1 MSHPLG
7 YLHRIKQNNVLRVD
21 FSVPVAISGSEGRSA
36 VDDQDKNIQ
45 PNSSLEEPD
54 AMESDSDE
62 VERALAAKADEVKNL
77 NDRYLRLAAEFEN
90 YKRLAQRDQREQAK
104 FANENI
110 LKELLPVIDNLQR
123 AVNFSKPG
131 TNCEQLIEGVQLT
144 LKQFTETLSKF
155 GIKQITSVG
164 EAFDPSRHQA
174 VATIVSNDQ
183 PEHTIIQEHQPGY
196 LLHDRI
202 LRAAMVTVAAAPRE
216 EGEHHG

>member
-1 MSHPLG
+1 M
-7 YLHRIKQNNVLRVD
+7 D
-21 FSVPVAISGSEGRSA
+21 E
-36 VDDQDKNIQ
+36 QDKNIH
-45 PNSSLEEPD
+45 PNSSLEDNNP
-54 AMESDSDE
+54 AGSSSDE
-62 VERALAAKADEVKNL
+62 LEQALAAKTDEVKGL

-110 LKELLPVIDNLQR
+110 LKELLPIVDNLQR
-123 AVNFSKPG
+123 AVNFSKSAADC
-131 TNCEQLIEGVQLT
+131 NQLIEGVQLT
-144 LKQFTETLSKF
+144 LKQFMETLSKF

-164 EAFDPSRHQA
+164 EPFDPSRHQA
-174 VATIVSNDQ
+174 VATIASNDE

>member
-1 MSHPLG
+1 
-7 YLHRIKQNNVLRVD
+7 VD
-21 FSVPVAISGSEGRSA
+21 E
-36 VDDQDKNIQ
+36 QDKNIH
-45 PNSSLEEPD
+45 PNSSLEDDDLSGSGSE
-54 AMESDSDE
+54 EFE
-62 VERALAAKADEVKNL
+62 QALAAKADEVKNL

-123 AVNFSKPG
+123 AVNFSKSVTG
-131 TNCEQLIEGVQLT
+131 CDQLIEGVQLT
-144 LKQFTETLSKF
+144 LKQFIETLSKF
-155 GIKQITSVG
+155 GIKQITSIG
-164 EAFDPSRHQA
+164 EPFDPSRHQA
-174 VATIVSNDQ
+174 VATIPSNDQ

>member
-1 MSHPLG
+1 M
-7 YLHRIKQNNVLRVD
+7 D
-21 FSVPVAISGSEGRSA
+21 E
-36 VDDQDKNIQ
+36 QDKNIH
-45 PNSSLEEPD
+45 PNSSLEDDDLSGSGSE
-54 AMESDSDE
+54 EFE
-62 VERALAAKADEVKNL
+62 QALAAKADEVKNL

-123 AVNFSKPG
+123 AVNFSKSVTG
-131 TNCEQLIEGVQLT
+131 CDQLIEGVQLT
-144 LKQFTETLSKF
+144 LKQFIETLSKF
-155 GIKQITSVG
+155 GIKQITSIG
-164 EAFDPSRHQA
+164 EPFDPSRHQA
-174 VATIVSNDQ
+174 VATIPSNDQ

>member
-1 MSHPLG
+1 M
-7 YLHRIKQNNVLRVD
+7 D
-21 FSVPVAISGSEGRSA
+21 E
-36 VDDQDKNIQ
+36 QDKNIH
-45 PNSSLEEPD
+45 PNSGLEQNNV
-54 AMESDSDE
+54 AESGSDE
-62 VERALAAKADEVKNL
+62 LERALAAKADEVKGL

-110 LKELLPVIDNLQR
+110 LKELLPIVDNLQR
-123 AVNFSKPG
+123 AVNFSKS
-131 TNCEQLIEGVQLT
+131 TTDCDQLIEGVQLT

-164 EAFDPSRHQA
+164 EPFDPSRHQA
-174 VATIVSNDQ
+174 VATVASNDQ

>member
-1 MSHPLG
+1 M
-7 YLHRIKQNNVLRVD
+7 D
-21 FSVPVAISGSEGRSA
+21 E
-36 VDDQDKNIQ
+36 QDKNIH
-45 PNSSLEEPD
+45 PNSSLEDDDLSGSGSEQF
-54 AMESDSDE
+54 EQ
-62 VERALAAKADEVKNL
+62 ALAAKADEVKNL

-123 AVNFSKPG
+123 AVNFSKSA
-131 TNCEQLIEGVQLT
+131 TDCDQLIEGVQLT
-144 LKQFTETLSKF
+144 LKQFIETLSKF
-155 GIKQITSVG
+155 GIKQITSIG
-164 EAFDPSRHQA
+164 EPFDPSRHQA
-174 VATIVSNDQ
+174 VATIPSNDQ

>member
-1 MSHPLG
+1 M
-7 YLHRIKQNNVLRVD
+7 D
-21 FSVPVAISGSEGRSA
+21 E
-36 VDDQDKNIQ
+36 QDKNIH
-45 PNSSLEEPD
+45 PNSSLEDDDLSGSGSEQF
-54 AMESDSDE
+54 EQ
-62 VERALAAKADEVKNL
+62 ALAAKADEVKNL

-123 AVNFSKPG
+123 AVNFSKSVTG
-131 TNCEQLIEGVQLT
+131 CDQLIEGVQLT
-144 LKQFTETLSKF
+144 LKQFIETLSKF
-155 GIKQITSVG
+155 GIKQITSIG
-164 EAFDPSRHQA
+164 EPFDPSRHQA
-174 VATIVSNDQ
+174 VATIPSNDQ

>member
-1 MSHPLG
+1 
-7 YLHRIKQNNVLRVD
+7 VD
-21 FSVPVAISGSEGRSA
+21 E
-36 VDDQDKNIQ
+36 QDKNIQ
-45 PNSSLEEPD
+45 PNSSLEENSVT
-54 AMESDSDE
+54 ESDSNE
-62 VERALAAKADEVKNL
+62 LEQALVAKADEVKAL

-90 YKRLAQRDQREQAK
+90 YKRLAQRDQREQTK

-110 LKELLPVIDNLQR
+110 LKELLPIVDNLQR
-123 AVNFSKPG
+123 AVDFSKSATG
-131 TNCEQLIEGVQLT
+131 CDQLIEGVQLT
-144 LKQFTETLSKF
+144 LKQFLETLSKF

-164 EAFDPSRHQA
+164 EPFDPSRHQA
-174 VATIVSNDQ
+174 VATIASNDQ